1 MKRCQQ
7 VCLNNKY
14 GLRSISITLDQMM
27 FGILVFHTITIKHKF
42 MNHSFPEPLKL
53 ELWSHSMIIH
63 QQDGWDIVNLKTVKV
78 KNQLE

>member
-1 MKRCQQ
+1 
-7 VCLNNKY
+7 LNNKY

-27 FGILVFHTITIKHKF
+27 FTILVFHTMKIKHQF
-42 MNHSFPEPLKL
+42 LNHSWREPLKL
-53 ELWSHSMIIH
+53 ELWSHSMSIH